1 MDEVIPIAPLTIGS
15 SGQQLHATIGDV
27 QHALRILTEDWPEDR
42 GPRHRDAV
50 ETCLKVIDGH
60 RSSAEA
66 RRALTEAAAEAS
78 LPLSDV

>member
-1 MDEVIPIAPLTIGS
+1 MAKSIAIEEVRISRPDGHPDIVIA
-15 SGQQLHATIGDV
+15 DV
-27 QHALRILTEDWPEDR
+27 DTALRLLTEDWPQQR

-66 RRALTEAAAEAS
+66 RRALAEAAVEAGFS
-78 LPLSDV
+78 VSG